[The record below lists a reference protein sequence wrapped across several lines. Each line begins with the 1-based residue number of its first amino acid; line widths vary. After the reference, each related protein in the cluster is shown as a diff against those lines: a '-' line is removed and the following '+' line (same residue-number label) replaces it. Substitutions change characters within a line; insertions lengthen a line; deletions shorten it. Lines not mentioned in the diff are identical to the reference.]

1 MSLVASV
8 VSRIG
13 ALALTALAAS
23 FLLFIAIQVLPGSA
37 AQATLGFDA
46 TPQAVARF
54 EAQHGLDRPW
64 LVQYGDWLGHSL
76 RGDLGVSFQGGVD
89 LGADLA
95 ARIPVTLELALLAF
109 LVANLIAVP
118 LALAGAQAQRR
129 WGDHAVRVIGAAIGS
144 MPSFWL
150 ATVLVLVLTLRAG
163 WLPPSG
169 YVPFLRD
176 PAANL
181 QHMVMPALALG
192 IASAGLLLRILRAA
206 LLEAMRGNYVTTAA
220 AKGMSRG
227 RVLFRHVLRNAL
239 NGYLHVATL
248 ELGFLFGGVVVI
260 EDIFRLPGVGSLVLT
275 GIINRDY
282 PMLLAG
288 AVTVTLFVL
297 LANAVIDGATA
308 LLDPRR
314 SQVTR

>member
-1 MSLVASV
+1 MPLAASVAS
-8 VSRIG
+8 RLA
-13 ALALTALAAS
+13 ALVLTALLAS
-23 FLLFIAIQVLPGSA
+23 FLLFVAIQVLPGSA

-64 LVQYGDWLGHSL
+64 LMQYGDWLAGAL
-76 RGDLGVSFQGGVD
+76 RGELGVSFQGGID

-109 LVANLIAVP
+109 LVANLIAMP
-118 LALAGAQAQRR
+118 LAFASASAQRR
-129 WGDHAVRVIGAAIGS
+129 AMDAAVRLVGAAIGS

-150 ATVLVLVLTLRAG
+150 ATVLILVFALYAG
-163 WLPPSG
+163 WLPAGG
-169 YVPFLRD
+169 YVPFVRA
-176 PAANL
+176 PWTNL

-192 IASAGLLLRILRAA
+192 IASSGLLLRVLRSA
-206 LLEAMRGNYVTTAA
+206 LLEVMRADYVTTAA
-220 AKGMSRG
+220 AKGMSPF
-227 RVLFRHVLRNAL
+227 RVLFVHVLRNAL

-297 LANAVIDGATA
+297 VANAVADGISV

-314 SQVTR
+314 SQVVR